1 MPAAE
6 SPNAARTTAWREVGA
21 PAVGVEFA
29 ACYAT
34 LKYNCRDFRPTPSTT
49 STSEEVPG
57 NNSNRVAAT
66 ASAAVFRAAD
76 ASSAAGPSPPSV
88 AAADPYDDPY
98 YVGARA
104 SGPASASSPSAAT
117 TAATAASRSTASA
130 TTASTAAKTLPLLE
144 AAAAAVISCVPT
156 GSTARAYSK
165 LADEMEAAMAVLDRA
180 EPMALHLARRAAEL
194 VNLHITCV
202 FRVHREKREESF

>member
-76 ASSAAGPSPPSV
+76 ASSAAGATPPSV

-104 SGPASASSPSAAT
+104 SSPASASSSSAAT
-117 TAATAASRSTASA
+117 TAATTASA
-130 TTASTAAKTLPLLE
+130 TTSSTAAKTLPLLE

-202 FRVHREKREESF
+202 FRVHREKREERL